1 MKSKTKGSIAVSCTG
16 IFRFTSVPTVVY
28 FLILS
33 HVWCKADFTFSILS
47 SVRDNCCMANS
58 VVIRNLLKRKVLG
71 SNYAANCKLTASL
84 VTTLICITIFS
95 WILTILM
102 LSGDIHPNPGPA
114 SLSSLTSGSESSAAS
129 FLPMN
134 FTNLSN
140 HLSFLHYNVQSLA
153 PKLDILGPE
162 LFEFDILTFSETWL
176 KPSISS
182 DDLHLHSFRTPE
194 RKDRTGDSH
203 GGVIIYV
210 KEDIYYKR
218 RLDLEPRGTECI

>member
-1 MKSKTKGSIAVSCTG
+1 MLHG
-16 IFRFTSVPTVVY
+16 
-28 FLILS
+28 
-33 HVWCKADFTFSILS
+33 
-47 SVRDNCCMANS
+47 
-58 VVIRNLLKRKVLG
+58 IRNLLKRKVLG

-140 HLSFLHYNVQSLA
+140 HLSFVHYNVQSLA
-153 PKLDILGPE
+153 PKLDILGRE
-162 LFEFDILTFSETWL
+162 LFEFDTRGYQKVLSLTWKELEIWIYSALFFNVVPFQLHTLVPSSFPVINTRSVEVNILV
-176 KPSISS
+176 P
-182 DDLHLHSFRTPE
+182 
-194 RKDRTGDSH
+194 
-203 GGVIIYV
+203 
-210 KEDIYYKR
+210 
-218 RLDLEPRGTECI
+218 